1 MEKQRREQKINGGK
15 KRSKGGETC
24 ILPLLH
30 NKYGSTHR
38 TARKGSIGDLDTGSG
53 SDERQDRQH
62 PLVAGTGS
70 EESEL
75 ELCILCMH
83 TVTPSRSCALTP

>member
-1 MEKQRREQKINGGK
+1 MVERREVKGGK
-15 KRSKGGETC
+15 HAFFLYCT
-24 ILPLLH
+24 I
-30 NKYGSTHR
+30 NSTHR